1 MAMDALSSLLIT
13 ICSTARRLKS
23 FTTEQEVPQAPGQPI
38 VRARLTGL
46 PGENILTLYDAA
58 GRETLRHTFTSST
71 LTLSLRN
78 TMPGGYYLGISLSDG
93 TQHQYPIVHVK

>member
-58 GRETLRHTFTSST
+58 GRETLRQTFSSST

-78 TMPGGYYLGISLSDG
+78 PIPRVYYLLITPPDHTHHPS
-93 TQHQYPIVHVK
+93 PIVT